1 MKGMYQGKNGDLS
14 GSKTAFM
21 ASLAVCL
28 IKILIGGVEYAG
40 FVSSPPDY
48 AGMGVFIG
56 AVGAVY
62 AARNHNVQNKD
73 K

>member
-1 MKGMYQGKNGDLS
+1 MKKLYQGNNGEMS

-21 ASLAVCL
+21 AALTVCL

-40 FVSSPPDY
+40 FSSAPPDY

-62 AARNHNVQNKD
+62 AARNHESKGGE
-73 K
+73 